1 MKILTAAE
9 MREIDRLT
17 IEEVGLPGLIMME
30 NAGTGFVRVLE
41 RRFPDLKNQRVTILC
56 GRGNNGGDGFV
67 IARQLWMRGLT
78 PRVVLLAEPSNL
90 RGEARINYQI
100 LTRIGLEPTVVSE
113 GKQWQVIKPEL
124 LGSTLLVDAILGT
137 GLTSSLEG
145 FYLDVV
151 GDLNSYFSQIPIVA
165 VDMPSG
171 LPSDTGDYMGEA
183 VRARFTVTF
192 TAPKV
197 SQVFPPNCFYCGAG
211 LDDLVVVPIGT
222 PPELLQQQPNL
233 LLNLVTARDLAPL
246 LTPRL
251 PSSHKGDF
259 GHVLVVAGGRGKTG
273 AAALA
278 GQGALRSG
286 AGLVTVA
293 TAESALPT
301 VAASMPELMTEP
313 LPETDTGSISAR
325 ALDYDRFLK
334 LAENKDVLALG
345 PGLSQHPGTVE
356 FVRHVV
362 RNFRQPMVLDADA
375 LNALAGA
382 PELLDG
388 RDRRLVV
395 TPHPGEMAR
404 LVGGS
409 TADVQA
415 RRVETARALAR
426 SHSIYVVLKGYRTLV
441 AEPGGRVYV
450 NPTGNPGMATAGVG
464 DVLTGLIAG
473 FMAQFADRPL
483 EAVLAAAVFLHG
495 LAGDLAAA
503 ELGEIPLAAGD
514 LLRAFPRALQK
525 VESAEG

>member
-1 MKILTAAE
+1 MKILTGAE

-17 IEEVGLPGLIMME
+17 IEELGLPGLILME
-30 NAGTGFVRVLE
+30 NAGVGFVRALQK
-41 RRFPDLKNQRVTILC
+41 RFPKLKDERITILC
-56 GRGNNGGDGFV
+56 GKGNNGGDGFV
-67 IARQLWMRGLT
+67 VGRQLWMRGWT
-78 PRVVLLAEPSNL
+78 PRVVLLDDPGAL
-90 RGEARINYQI
+90 RGEARINYDI
-100 LTRIGLEPTVVSE
+100 LTKTGLEPLVV
-113 GKQWQVIKPEL
+113 KDLKAWQAIQGDL
-124 LGSTLLVDAILGT
+124 LSSTLLVDAILGT
-137 GLTSSLEG
+137 GLTSPLEG

-151 GDLNSYFSQIPIVA
+151 SDLNSSFSQVPIVA

-171 LPSDTGDYMGEA
+171 LPSDTGDYVGEA

-197 SQVFPPNCFYCGAG
+197 SQVFAPNCFYCGAG
-211 LDDLVVVPIGT
+211 LGDLVVVPIGT
-222 PPELLQQQPNL
+222 PPELVERQPNL
-233 LLNLVTARDLAPL
+233 FLNLVEERDLAPL
-246 LTPRL
+246 AAPRL

-278 GQGALRSG
+278 GQAALRAG

-313 LPETDTGSISAR
+313 LPETDTGCISAR
-325 ALDYDRFLK
+325 AFEYDRFRK

-345 PGLSQHPGTVE
+345 PGLSQHPDTVE

-362 RNFRQPMVLDADA
+362 REFRQPMVLDADA
-375 LNALAGA
+375 LNAFTGA

-388 RDRRLVV
+388 HDRKLVV

-404 LVGGS
+404 LVGRS

-426 SHSIYVVLKGYRTLV
+426 AHSIYVVLKGYRTLV

-473 FMAQFADRPL
+473 FMGQFADRPL
-483 EAVLAAAVFLHG
+483 EAVLAAAVYLHG

-503 ELGEIPLAAGD
+503 ELGEISLAAGD

-525 VESAEG
+525 VMSAEG